1 MRFIKSALENLSLID
16 LTNKQE
22 VISFKN
28 CLIQQGRFISD
39 YHTTNHNEY
48 CDCREIER
56 TLELFNSMLMYLEIL
71 LSNNNF

>member
-16 LTNKQE
+16 LTNKRE
-22 VISFKN
+22 VEAFKRN
-28 CLIQQGRFISD
+28 IIQQGRFISD

-48 CDCREIER
+48 CDCREVER